1 MPSSTLKLHVII
13 VISYHFEMDCE
24 ITEWACLLPSK
35 NDFGRSSMTCE
46 IAVPNNQLL
55 LRIYPDV
62 CHVCNCFIR
71 ICEIT
76 ILINEC

>member
-13 VISYHFEMDCE
+13 VISYSSEMDCE
-24 ITEWACLLPSK
+24 ITGWAVLPCK
-35 NDFGRSSMTCE
+35 NDFGRSSTTCE

-62 CHVCNCFIR
+62 CHVCNCASLEAKMLHR
-71 ICEIT
+71 D
-76 ILINEC
+76 L